1 MKKRNLILLA
11 FMLVFSIVATAC
23 SSDETTTN
31 EGSKSDSGDT
41 SASGG
46 GTVTFALPGDI
57 VSLDPAFSYDFTT
70 NPVVTQITEGLL
82 KFDEEGLLQPLL
94 AESWENPDPTTYIYN
109 LREDVTFSDGT
120 PMTADDV
127 IFSMERIKDP
137 STASYVGWMYANV
150 DTIEKVDE
158 WTIKVTLSQ
167 PDTLW
172 RYVPATTAGHI
183 VSKTYYEENKDN
195 FGKPDGGVLGTG
207 PFKYVE
213 WKTGSEISL
222 AKNENYWDKTAG
234 PYLDNVVFKVL
245 PEGTTRVTG
254 LKTGQVTA
262 TIGLPLD
269 LIPVV
274 QEMDNVKVDMV
285 DSFLSDFIALNVE
298 VEPLNDVN
306 VRKAL
311 NYALDKQK
319 ILDEI
324 VKDAGSPAKAVPIG
338 PAQWVFSPEKWE
350 AAYAELPDYAYDLD
364 KAKELLAQSSAP
376 DGFSATILTDSDT
389 LRLNSA
395 LALQA
400 AAQGLGISL
409 EIEKV
414 TAEELNTRAFS
425 GARDYDILMIPWGSD
440 FPDPIGNLQPVFH
453 SDNRGDGGSNF
464 ANYSNSALD
473 ALIDEQVSLT
483 DDAKR
488 TDIMIEAQKLIA
500 EDSPWIMIDHPKQI
514 LAANKDLEG
523 YNITSF
529 WYWDAF
535 TKNMKLK

>member
-1 MKKRNLILLA
+1 MRKKNLFLLVL
-11 FMLVFSIVATAC
+11 MLIFSVVIAAC
-23 SSDETTTN
+23 SGGGEKVDSN
-31 EGSKSDSGDT
+31 EVAQDGKSS
-41 SASGG
+41 SATG

-82 KFDEEGLLQPLL
+82 YFDEKGQLQPLL
-94 AESWENPDPTTYIYN
+94 AESWENPDPTTYIYK

-127 IFSMERIKDP
+127 VFSMERIKDP

-150 DTIEKVDE
+150 DKIEKTDE
-158 WTIKVTLSQ
+158 WTIKVTLTQ

-172 RYVPATTAGHI
+172 RYVPATTAGHVI
-183 VSKTYYEENKDN
+183 SKKYYDENKEN

-207 PFKYVE
+207 PFQFVE
-213 WKTGSEISL
+213 WKTGSEITL
-222 AKNENYWDKTAG
+222 EKNKNYWDKTGG

-254 LKTGQVTA
+254 LKTGQITA

-274 QEMDNVKVDMV
+274 QGMDSVQIDMV
-285 DSFLSDFIALNVE
+285 DSFLSDFIVMNVQE
-298 VEPLNDVN
+298 KPFDDIN

-311 NYALDKQK
+311 NFALDKKK

-324 VKDAGSPAKAVPIG
+324 VKEAGSPAKAVPIG
-338 PAQWVFSPEKWE
+338 PAQWVFNADQWE
-350 AAYAELPDYAYDLD
+350 AAYAELPDYTYDLD
-364 KAKELLAQSSAP
+364 KAKEYLAKSSVP
-376 DGFSATILTDSDT
+376 NGFDATIVTDSDT

-400 AAQGLGISL
+400 AAKEIGINL

-425 GARDYDILMIPWGSD
+425 GARDYQILMTAWGSD
-440 FPDPIGNLQPVFH
+440 FPDPVGNLQPVFH
-453 SDNRGDGGSNF
+453 SANRGDGGSNF
-464 ANYSNSALD
+464 ANYSNSEVDKYL
-473 ALIDEQVSLT
+473 DEQVSLT

-488 TDIMIEAQKLIA
+488 TELMIKAQKIIA
-500 EDSPWIMIDHPKQI
+500 EDTPWIMIDHPKQI
-514 LAANKDLEG
+514 LAAKKDLEG
-523 YNITSF
+523 YEITSF

-535 TKNMKLK
+535 TKNMKMK

>member
-1 MKKRNLILLA
+1 MKKVRMVILA
-11 FMLVFSIVATAC
+11 FLLVFSIIATTAC
-23 SSDETTTN
+23 SSSSSDQAV
-31 EGSKSDSGDT
+31 SASSDS

-46 GTVTFALPGDI
+46 GTITIALPGDI
-57 VSLDPAFSYDFTT
+57 VSLDPAFSYDFVT

-82 KFDEEGLLQPLL
+82 YFDSKNKIQPLL
-94 AESWENPDPTTYIYN
+94 AESWDNPDPTTYIYH
-109 LREDVTFSDGT
+109 LRKDVKFSDGS

-137 STASYVGWMYANV
+137 KTTSYVGWMYANV
-150 DTIEKVDE
+150 DKIEKTDE

-183 VSKTYYEENKDN
+183 ISKSYYEQHKDN

-207 PFKYVE
+207 PFKFVE
-213 WKTGSEISL
+213 WKTGDAISL
-222 AKNENYWDKTAG
+222 AKNENYWDKTGG
-234 PYLDNVVFKVL
+234 PYLDNVIFKVL
-245 PEGTTRVTG
+245 PEGVTRVTG

-274 QEMDNVKVDMV
+274 QGMDTIKIDMV
-285 DSFLSDFIALNVE
+285 DSFLSDLIAMNVE
-298 VEPLNDVN
+298 VKPFNDVN

-338 PAQWVFSPEKWE
+338 PAQWVFSPEKWQ

-364 KAKELLAQSSAP
+364 KAKEYLAKSSVP
-376 DGFSATILTDSDT
+376 NGFSATILTDSDT
-389 LRLNSA
+389 VRLNSA
-395 LALQA
+395 LALQS
-400 AAQGLGISL
+400 AAQKLNIKL
-409 EIEKV
+409 DIEKV
-414 TAEELNTRAFS
+414 TTEVLNTRAFS
-425 GARDYDILMIPWGSD
+425 GARDYQILMIPWGSD
-440 FPDPIGNLQPVFH
+440 FPDPVGNLQPVFH
-453 SDNRGDGGSNF
+453 SNNRGDGGANF
-464 ANYSNSALD
+464 ANYSNSEFD
-473 ALIDEQVSLT
+473 KLIDEQVSLT
-483 DDAKR
+483 DDSVR
-488 TDIMIEAQKLIA
+488 TDIMIKAEKIIA
-500 EDSPWIMIDHPKQI
+500 EDTPWIMIDHPKQI
-514 LAANKDLEG
+514 LAANKNLEG

-529 WYWDAF
+529 WYWNAF